1 VFSRRSHPWKGP
13 PLVPTQSTII
23 LKHTRAQSWTGSKN
37 ANAALGSHTVAV
49 ERPDEG
55 TATVDVPCPECGE
68 VLPVKVESAAAIDA
82 AAANARKAG
91 KTLLVSAAVDIAVG
105 AGLLWFDMV
114 EFAVIAF
121 AAGLFSG
128 VYGLLRLRNTAKGT
142 GVALQGFPW
151 TGEGD
156 SPFGV
161 YPAHQVLPR
170 PAAFSGNEVR

>member
-1 VFSRRSHPWKGP
+1 MPSQ
-13 PLVPTQSTII
+13 LTII
-23 LKHTRAQSWTGSKN
+23 LKHTRAQSWTGFKN
-37 ANAALGSHTVAV
+37 ADAALGSHTVAV
-49 ERPDEG
+49 ERPDQG
-55 TATVDVPCPECGE
+55 AATLDVPCPECGE

-82 AAANARKAG
+82 AAENARKLG
-91 KTLLVSAAVDIAVG
+91 KVLLASAAIDIALG
-105 AGLLWFDMV
+105 AGLLWFDMAP
-114 EFAVIAF
+114 FAMIAF

-128 VYGLLRLRNTAKGT
+128 VYGLLRLRSTAKGA